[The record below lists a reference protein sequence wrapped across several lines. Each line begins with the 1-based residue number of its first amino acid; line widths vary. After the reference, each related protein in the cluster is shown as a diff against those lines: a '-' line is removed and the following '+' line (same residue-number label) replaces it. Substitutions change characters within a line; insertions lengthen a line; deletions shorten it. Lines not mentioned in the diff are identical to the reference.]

1 MEEVI
6 YDRRWFSEIFA
17 SRVVVFYIFESFF
30 PREFSDSAVERVPI
44 IEMLFSIDRFVQRG
58 QLRVALPYIIQYGL
72 SIAATEIQIFEP
84 YQVAL
89 SLYSFDEGLHICYLG
104 KNGRY
109 EAYGVYAGLVEC
121 LHCGK
126 AAFDAYGAVHIQTK
140 GLVECVERP
149 RYAGAWECLY
159 QVQVAE
165 NQVRFCRDAY
175 PYPAALKLFEQRSCP
190 AVFSL
195 RGLIWIGH
203 RADKHP
209 FAGIFCRIFDFR
221 PILDVD
227 ETPPRL
233 GVIRK
238 TLHERGVAV
247 PARVFAAGIEVC
259 GIIRARKVG
268 PGQDFFCRDFVDR
281 EMIRDKMLLYGKT
294 DVASY
299 IHGMTEELFLNLIC

>member
-44 IEMLFSIDRFVQRG
+44 IEMVFSIDR
-58 QLRVALPYIIQYGL
+58 
-72 SIAATEIQIFEP
+72 

-126 AAFDAYGAVHIQTK
+126 AAFDAHGAVHIQTK

-149 RYAGAWECLY
+149 RYAGAWKCLY

-165 NQVRFCRDAY
+165 NQVR
-175 PYPAALKLFEQRSCP
+175 
-190 AVFSL
+190 
-195 RGLIWIGH
+195 
-203 RADKHP
+203 
-209 FAGIFCRIFDFR
+209 
-221 PILDVD
+221 
-227 ETPPRL
+227 
-233 GVIRK
+233 
-238 TLHERGVAV
+238 
-247 PARVFAAGIEVC
+247 
-259 GIIRARKVG
+259 
-268 PGQDFFCRDFVDR
+268 
-281 EMIRDKMLLYGKT
+281 
-294 DVASY
+294 
-299 IHGMTEELFLNLIC
+299 